1 MADRGGWR
9 RVPWWLVA
17 LAGLVCAVLGAVLVA
32 RPFDSLSVLVALVAV
47 GAVATAVSGL
57 TVWWRRT
64 SRWAAPV
71 EALLWLAVALAVV
84 AWPDITVRALALVVG
99 AGLLLGGVLDVVGG
113 IRGTIDE
120 RVAAVLGGAAGV
132 VLGVLALS
140 WPSVTVLVVAVVFGA
155 RLVWFGLRLAWSSV
169 QDRHGGGPTAVG
181 HPRGRFRRFAHA
193 VGSGV
198 ALLVALAL
206 AVLSAWLNA
215 GEPSLD
221 AFYDAP
227 EEVPDEPGR
236 LVRAERFTRTMPE
249 EAEAWRILYTTT
261 RADGVPA
268 LASALVVV
276 PVDRGDEPL
285 PVIALAHGTTGVART
300 CAPSVLPDPFGAG
313 AFFAL
318 GGVLE
323 RSWAL
328 VATDYIGLGTAG
340 GHPYLVGQPAGRSVL
355 DSVRAAHELGD
366 VTLADRTVVWGHS
379 QGGGA
384 ALWTG
389 GLAPMYAPDVGVVGV
404 AALAPASDLPGL
416 ADSLRRV
423 TGGSILA
430 GFIVQGY
437 ANAYDDVDVDDYV
450 RRVARPTFDA
460 AVRRCLSEPAVLLS
474 AIGSVVT
481 GESVFSNDP
490 ATGPLSERLGEN
502 VPVLPVEA
510 PLLVAQGEGDR
521 LISPVVQAAYV
532 QARCEAGQAV
542 DYRTYPGLEHV
553 PLVQADSPL
562 LPELF
567 DWTEQRFAG
576 APFEPTCGG

>member
-1 MADRGGWR
+1 
-9 RVPWWLVA
+9 
-17 LAGLVCAVLGAVLVA
+17 
-32 RPFDSLSVLVALVAV
+32 
-47 GAVATAVSGL
+47 
-57 TVWWRRT
+57 
-64 SRWAAPV
+64 
-71 EALLWLAVALAVV
+71 
-84 AWPDITVRALALVVG
+84 
-99 AGLLLGGVLDVVGG
+99 
-113 IRGTIDE
+113 
-120 RVAAVLGGAAGV
+120 
-132 VLGVLALS
+132 
-140 WPSVTVLVVAVVFGA
+140 
-155 RLVWFGLRLAWSSV
+155 
-169 QDRHGGGPTAVG
+169 
-181 HPRGRFRRFAHA
+181 
-193 VGSGV
+193 
-198 ALLVALAL
+198 
-206 AVLSAWLNA
+206 
-215 GEPSLD
+215 
-221 AFYDAP
+221 
-227 EEVPDEPGR
+227 
-236 LVRAERFTRTMPE
+236 
-249 EAEAWRILYTTT
+249 
-261 RADGVPA
+261 
-268 LASALVVV
+268 
-276 PVDRGDEPL
+276 
-285 PVIALAHGTTGVART
+285 
-300 CAPSVLPDPFGAG
+300 
-313 AFFAL
+313 
-318 GGVLE
+318 
-323 RSWAL
+323 
-328 VATDYIGLGTAG
+328 
-340 GHPYLVGQPAGRSVL
+340 VL

-366 VTLADRTVVWGHS
+366 VTLADRTVLWGHS

-423 TGGSILA
+423 TGGSIFA

-542 DYRTYPGLEHV
+542 DYRTYPGLDHV